1 MAGVW
6 SGAISFGLVNIPV
19 SARTAVRDE
28 DLSFR
33 LLHEKD
39 ESPVE
44 YRRFCK
50 REDVEVRWEDV
61 VKGYEYEKGKFV
73 VMTDED
79 FKKAAGPTSKR
90 FEILDFVPESEI
102 DPRYFEKP
110 YFLVPA
116 REAEKTY
123 ALLREAIRGS
133 GRVGVGKVTLRQ
145 KQRLAAIRVSEDALV
160 LEIMRF
166 PGELVDRSE
175 YFFPETGDIRPQEL
189 KMARQLVENLTA
201 EFEPE
206 KYKDDYR
213 RNLLKIIRARLKGK
227 PVKLEAEEEPEA
239 TGVIDLMAR
248 LQESLQS
255 TGKGGKATKAPK
267 KRAPARKKSA

>member
-1 MAGVW
+1 MAAVW

-39 ESPVE
+39 HSPVE

-50 REDVEVRWEDV
+50 REDVEVRWEEV

-73 VMTDED
+73 VVTDDD
-79 FKKAAGPTSKR
+79 FRKAAGPTSKR
-90 FEILDFVPESEI
+90 LEILDFVPEDEI
-102 DPRYFEKP
+102 DPRFFEKP
-110 YFLVPA
+110 YFLVPS

-123 ALLREAIRGS
+123 ALLREAIRDS
-133 GRVGVGKVTLRQ
+133 GRVGVGKITLRQ
-145 KQRLAAIRVSEDALV
+145 RERLAAIRVSDDALV
-160 LEIMRF
+160 LEILRF
-166 PGELVDRSE
+166 AHELVDRSE
-175 YFFPETGDIRPQEL
+175 YRFPEAADVRPQEL

-201 EFEPE
+201 GFEPE
-206 KYKDDYR
+206 RYTDDYR
-213 RNLLKIIRARLKGK
+213 QKLLRIIRAKLKGK
-227 PVKLEAEEEPEA
+227 AVRVEEEEEPEA

-255 TGKGGKATKAPK
+255 TQKGGKAAKPAR
-267 KRAPARKKSA
+267 KRVARKKSA